1 MKIGY
6 SFNDTPMKKK
16 RGKVLMEIERDKHP
30 DQYGRDIIVRISY
43 DGFYWSGTPYLSLE
57 DLKELR
63 KTIRKYIKQHSEK

>member
-1 MKIGY
+1 
-6 SFNDTPMKKK
+6 
-16 RGKVLMEIERDKHP
+16 MEIERDKYP